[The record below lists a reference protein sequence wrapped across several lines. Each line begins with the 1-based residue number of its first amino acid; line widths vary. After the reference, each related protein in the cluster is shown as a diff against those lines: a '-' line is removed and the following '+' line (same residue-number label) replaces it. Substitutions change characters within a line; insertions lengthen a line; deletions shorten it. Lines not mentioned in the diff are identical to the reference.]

1 MKKKSSDETTH
12 HSETTY
18 PAVIRN
24 RVRSNHLGQQTVMT
38 QSSNEHENEQQQRAP
53 SSPPPVTTT
62 KTMTTL
68 TTTRVTPNSPPTS
81 AIKVKMYMSKSPDMR
96 AIPIQTTLDNCVQ
109 LMKKF
114 RTLEQIVVRNCALC
128 DTSLLLPLLDSV
140 QCSQIVQ
147 LHLVSA
153 ELTQFPTKIICR
165 LTELTYLNLSSNL
178 IEEVPQDLDQVIVSR
193 KLNTLDLSCNRL
205 RTLPASLASLFDR
218 GLQNLDVQENFL
230 ALDQLPL
237 CLKQHTQGVRK
248 KWHNQHVAQQVID
261 RVYLGSVHA
270 AKNRQFL
277 TEKQVTHIIS
287 VNHMHPPFPGEFTYK
302 LVREYDQPTSNLLQ
316 HLEECFDFID
326 EALEN
331 PHGSVLVH
339 CAAGQSRS
347 ATVCFSLFLSLYFF
361 KLKVLYIYLQIYNVF
376 LVFLCV

>member
-1 MKKKSSDETTH
+1 MKTT
-12 HSETTY
+12 
-18 PAVIRN
+18 
-24 RVRSNHLGQQTVMT
+24 TVMRGRNNRM
-38 QSSNEHENEQQQRAP
+38 SSNNVDDHGNSSNDNGVGDDNASVVVVGESTTTITQTSNTDGNSP
-53 SSPPPVTTT
+53 SSPTTVPT
-62 KTMTTL
+62 AQNKTMTY
-68 TTTRVTPNSPPTS
+68 STS

-96 AIPIQTTLDNCVQ
+96 AIPIQTTLDNCVS

-114 RTLEQIVVRNCALC
+114 RTLEQIVVRNCALY

-153 ELTQFPTKIICR
+153 ELTQFPSRVICR

-178 IEEVPQDLDQVIVSR
+178 IEELPHDLDQIIVSR

-205 RTLPASLASLFDR
+205 RTLPASLAALFDR

-230 ALDQLPL
+230 ALDQLPP
-237 CLKQHTQGVRK
+237 CLKLHTHHGIRK

-270 AKNRQFL
+270 ARNRQFL
-277 TEKQVTHIIS
+277 SEKRVTHILS
-287 VNHMHPPFPGEFTYK
+287 VNHMRPPFPSEFQYK

-316 HLEECFDFID
+316 HLEECFEFID

-331 PHGSVLVH
+331 PQGSVLVH

-347 ATVCFSLFLSLYFF
+347 ATVCP
-361 KLKVLYIYLQIYNVF
+361 VF
-376 LVFLCV
+376 TIFVSHL